1 MKSTEGIGDGGDRL
15 LMFLFDDVRYALP
28 IAWVIE
34 VAEKD
39 RVTSVP
45 SLALPI
51 GGVMNWHGEALP
63 LVSTELLLGRD
74 RDEAGATPFGAATTV
89 GYAQDQ
95 VLVVVSARPTRE
107 RTRSSIDCT
116 PTLIRVIPARRN
128 ASSTGGVSACASMF
142 WPDSRSPLA
151 PPRRGTPPSLA
162 RYRGSIPR
170 LPKQRM
176 GRTASTSSLKDNVFQ
191 QESAKKC

>member
-1 MKSTEGIGDGGDRL
+1 MKANAVIGDGGDRL
-15 LMFLFDDVRYALP
+15 LMFLFEDVRYALP
-28 IAWVIE
+28 IAWVVE

-63 LVSTELLLGRD
+63 LVATELLLGRD

-95 VLVVVSARPTRE
+95 ILVVAEKPGSAARLGVPVDRVVGLVSGPGYDGRKGEGLVVERRPVDGRIVHVLDPAALVARGAE
-107 RTRSSIDCT
+107 
-116 PTLIRVIPARRN
+116 VI
-128 ASSTGGVSACASMF
+128 
-142 WPDSRSPLA
+142 
-151 PPRRGTPPSLA
+151 
-162 RYRGSIPR
+162 
-170 LPKQRM
+170 
-176 GRTASTSSLKDNVFQ
+176 
-191 QESAKKC
+191 ESATN

>member
-1 MKSTEGIGDGGDRL
+1 MSGAGTFGDGGERL
-15 LMFLFDDVRYALP
+15 LMFTFEDVRYALP
-28 IAWVIE
+28 IAWVVE

-63 LVSTELLLGRD
+63 LVATELLLGRD

-95 VLVVVSARPTRE
+95 VLVVAEKP
-107 RTRSSIDCT
+107 
-116 PTLIRVIPARRN
+116 
-128 ASSTGGVSACASMF
+128 G
-142 WPDSRSPLA
+142 
-151 PPRRGTPPSLA
+151 SLA
-162 RYRGSIPR
+162 RLGMPVDRVIGLVAGPGYDARGKGEGLVVERRPVD
-170 LPKQRM
+170 
-176 GRTASTSSLKDNVFQ
+176 GRIVHILDPAALVARGAEVI
-191 QESAKKC
+191 ESATS